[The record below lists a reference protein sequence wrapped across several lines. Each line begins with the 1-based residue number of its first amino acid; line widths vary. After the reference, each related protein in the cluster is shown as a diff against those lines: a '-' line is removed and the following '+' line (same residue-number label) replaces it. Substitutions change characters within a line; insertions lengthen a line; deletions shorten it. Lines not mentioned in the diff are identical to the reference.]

1 MDRNNKRYKTKYAGV
16 HYRIKKNGDKV
27 YLSRSTAN
35 NWKRKGELYTYDFFT
50 THIEN
55 KPILPFTNCGYY
67 ETVDE
72 PRIYLNGWII
82 KEDNFVLDIF
92 YDEGFKLSFFNWNSN
107 EYSNEILTI
116 LEDLNFEYK
125 NSRYELKTMLK
136 DKKEFYE
143 FLVSICIM
151 FDEI

>member
-1 MDRNNKRYKTKYAGV
+1 M
-16 HYRIKKNGDKV
+16 
-27 YLSRSTAN
+27 
-35 NWKRKGELYTYDFFT
+35 
-50 THIEN
+50 
-55 KPILPFTNCGYY
+55 
-67 ETVDE
+67 
-72 PRIYLNGWII
+72 

-125 NSRYELKTMLK
+125 NLRYELKTMLK

-143 FLVSICIM
+143 FLVSICKM
-151 FDEI
+151 FDEL